1 MFSLEEVGKC
11 CSENRLLVK
20 NLTAIFSYDV
30 SRALKTMSINK
41 LWRYYLLLEEK
52 DRKLF
57 RNSGLLLTALCLCC
71 SSWLALQMSQGM
83 CPAEVCPTSCASLL
97 LVGFGQEN
105 LREEL

>member
-1 MFSLEEVGKC
+1 MAQAVQGGSTDNKKMFSLEEVGKC

-57 RNSGLLLTALCLCC
+57 RNSGLLLTVPLLFL
-71 SSWLALQMSQGM
+71 LAGTPDESGNVP
-83 CPAEVCPTSCASLL
+83 C
-97 LVGFGQEN
+97 
-105 LREEL
+105 